1 MYNEKE
7 MTLNEL
13 LAKEAET
20 HDSHIQFLLGR
31 YYEEQEDYEN
41 SFKWCKLAANQGDS
55 DAQYKIGVMYYN
67 GEVVEQDYEEAF
79 KWCNLQRI
87 KITHLHKPLLV
98 LCITMVKA

>member
-1 MYNEKE
+1 MSNEKE

-41 SFKWCKLAANQGDS
+41 SFKWCKLAA
-55 DAQYKIGVMYYN
+55 
-67 GEVVEQDYEEAF
+67 
-79 KWCNLQRI
+79 
-87 KITHLHKPLLV
+87 
-98 LCITMVKA
+98 